1 MNKQLLYPIQIPV
14 SPVHEDGYFRMLLG
28 GLEA

>member
-14 SPVHEDGYFRMLLG
+14 RSVHEDGYFRMLLG